1 MSRKLEK
8 GNVLEIVIIAVL
20 ALAVIGLLVWRF
32 MDSNAKTDNDTNA
45 PQTAQNV
52 EAKDDPQQ
60 PDASQPTNPN
70 EGYIVID
77 EWGVRLKPAGDAQYS
92 YVKIGPDTYG
102 FSTSVLESL
111 GQYCTA
117 KEGGRGVLVRG
128 TSAAPNGE
136 VTALGVPLNDGRAI
150 DGYYYF
156 MQGPQSMCADKDSDA
171 QTETAQ
177 AKLVKDLILT
187 MEAAQ

>member
-1 MSRKLEK
+1 MGKKSEQ

-45 PQTAQNV
+45 PQAAQNV
-52 EAKDDPQQ
+52 EAKDDRQQ

-117 KEGGRGVLVRG
+117 KEGGRGILVR
-128 TSAAPNGE
+128 SMYAAPEDGVLPLGTLLNNGK
-136 VTALGVPLNDGRAI
+136 AI

-156 MQGPQSMCADKDSDA
+156 MQGPQGPCTDKDSDV
-171 QTETAQ
+171 QTEIAQ
-177 AKLVKDLILT
+177 AKLVRDLILT